1 MEMRRV
7 NAEEA
12 AVAEKSGEDGRPA
25 RQRAASHAFA
35 EKPNAVI
42 TDDRVRY

>member
-7 NAEEA
+7 NAAEA
-12 AVAEKSGEDGRPA
+12 AVAKSQGSGRPA
-25 RQRAASHAFA
+25 LQRAASHAFA
-35 EKPNAVI
+35 EKPNAAI